1 MNTHVHII
9 SFSSIK
15 PRASISPLKD
25 GLAWIRIGSCSK
37 FTHNN
42 PVGSHV
48 PTISFTTQVT
58 TLVCDPTCG
67 CGMKKVRNIT
77 EFLRPEVAADD

>member
-1 MNTHVHII
+1 MNTCVHII

-15 PRASISPLKD
+15 PRASILPLKD
-25 GLAWIRIGSCSK
+25 GHAWIRIGTRSK
-37 FTHNN
+37 STHNN